1 LLEPGRNCWRV
12 ERAHRLAFLVDA
24 AAYFAAARAAMARAR
39 RSVFILGWDFDSR
52 IALVPQGAHDG
63 YPEELGEFLKAL
75 VRRNCALR
83 VYILSWDFAMVF
95 ARDREWAP
103 LYKLGWRT
111 RAAPRLH
118 FRLDDRH
125 PPSGS
130 HHQKVLVV
138 DDSVAFVGGLDLT
151 HGRWDTPEHRK
162 EQPFRRDAQDRIS
175 RPNHD
180 VQAIVDGP
188 AARALGELCRDRWA
202 RLGKRTAPLA
212 NPFTDAW
219 PSSVAPQLTE
229 LDVAIARTDPGWVT
243 GQPVQEIRQLYL
255 DAIAGARR
263 SLYLENQYFSSSV
276 VGEALA
282 ARLSEADAPDVLVV
296 SRLTEEGWLEAR
308 TMGLL
313 RARLHERLR
322 NADAAGRYRLLYPHI
337 PELAG
342 PYLLNVHS
350 KVLITDDALCSVG
363 SANFNNRSMGFDT
376 ECNIAIEARGDE
388 RIARAIAGLRERLL
402 AEHLAAQPQEVAAAT
417 ARAGGRLIPAIE
429 SLARPGRGLA
439 PIDPVAANDLDRL
452 IPAGALLDP
461 ERPADP
467 ELLVREF
474 VPPELGPSMAR
485 RIARFGAELG
495 ALVALAALW
504 RWTPLREI
512 VSPSAISPTLALLA
526 FPVAGLLG
534 VPVTPLVI
542 LTCFLFGPLA
552 GGLYALAGALISAAL
567 TYAAGRLLGR
577 AVVRRIAGSRLNAIT
592 LRLARK
598 GVWAVAA
605 LRLLPIA
612 GYSTVNLV
620 SGASR
625 VPFAELML
633 GTALGMMPWILL
645 TLTFVDRVRAVLREP
660 GAVSYALLAADVVLI
675 LAAVVY
681 VRRKFG
687 GSA

>member
-1 LLEPGRNCWRV
+1 V
-12 ERAHRLAFLVDA
+12 RA
-24 AAYFAAARAAMARAR
+24 
-39 RSVFILGWDFDSR
+39 
-52 IALVPQGAHDG
+52 
-63 YPEELGEFLKAL
+63 EF
-75 VRRNCALR
+75 V
-83 VYILSWDFAMVF
+83 S
-95 ARDREWAP
+95 P
-103 LYKLGWRT
+103 
-111 RAAPRLH
+111 
-118 FRLDDRH
+118 
-125 PPSGS
+125 
-130 HHQKVLVV
+130 
-138 DDSVAFVGGLDLT
+138 
-151 HGRWDTPEHRK
+151 
-162 EQPFRRDAQDRIS
+162 
-175 RPNHD
+175 
-180 VQAIVDGP
+180 
-188 AARALGELCRDRWA
+188 
-202 RLGKRTAPLA
+202 
-212 NPFTDAW
+212 
-219 PSSVAPQLTE
+219 
-229 LDVAIARTDPGWVT
+229 
-243 GQPVQEIRQLYL
+243 
-255 DAIAGARR
+255 
-263 SLYLENQYFSSSV
+263 QYFSILGV
-276 VGEALA
+276 
-282 ARLSEADAPDVLVV
+282 AP
-296 SRLTEEGWLEAR
+296 R
-308 TMGLL
+308 
-313 RARLHERLR
+313 
-322 NADAAGRYRLLYPHI
+322 AGRLLD
-337 PELAG
+337 AG
-342 PYLLNVHS
+342 
-350 KVLITDDALCSVG
+350 D
-363 SANFNNRSMGFDT
+363 
-376 ECNIAIEARGDE
+376 RGPSPVPVVISE
-388 RIARAIAGLRERLL
+388 RWW
-402 AEHLAAQPQEVAAAT
+402 QTAT
-417 ARAGGRLIPAIE
+417 AADPAVINRAVVVTDTPAVIVGVVRE
-429 SLARPGRGLA
+429 FRGLTT
-439 PIDPVAANDLDRL
+439 
-452 IPAGALLDP
+452 
-461 ERPADP
+461 ERPADLFLP
-467 ELLVREF
+467 LESTATVEPAAAATMVRLAMRLHPGVTTAVAEQKIA
-474 VPPELGPSMAR
+474 VLYKALGPSMAR